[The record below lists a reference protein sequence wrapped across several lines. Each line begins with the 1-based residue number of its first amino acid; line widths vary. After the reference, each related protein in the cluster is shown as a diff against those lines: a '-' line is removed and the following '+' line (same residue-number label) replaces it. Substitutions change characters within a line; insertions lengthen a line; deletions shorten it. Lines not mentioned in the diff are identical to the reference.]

1 MRDDVMAEEI
11 EVRASRE
18 LAAFRAPEQ
27 LPVKAARA
35 LESSTANEK
44 WKSVSLLDVMTTSVW
59 LEAHMCHGTPLTTQ
73 GRQRP

>member
-35 LESSTANEK
+35 LDIVNREREVEK
-44 WKSVSLLDVMTTSVW
+44 RV
-59 LEAHMCHGTPLTTQ
+59 AAGCHDDLV
-73 GRQRP
+73 